1 MTYTHVTAQR
11 GLTAPS
17 RGTSMLARLFLL
29 FTIIPFIE
37 LFLLMQVGD
46 VVGFWPTV
54 GMILTTGMVG
64 AWLTKR
70 EGLRVFRE
78 YQKALE
84 EMRMPEEGLTSG
96 LLVLVGGALMIAPG
110 VLTDVTGILLMI
122 PPVRRFVARYVEAYV
137 KKHFLGP
144 AGAGRAGATFRQ
156 VRVGPDGVVRETVRS
171 TVVETTGEVT
181 SETKQDDVLE
191 PDLVVDRRGRVVARL
206 ED

>member
-1 MTYTHVTAQR
+1 
-11 GLTAPS
+11 
-17 RGTSMLARLFLL
+17 MLARLFLL

-46 VVGFWPTV
+46 LVGFWPTV
-54 GMILTTGMVG
+54 GMIVLTGIVG
-64 AWLTKR
+64 AWLAKR
-70 EGLRVFRE
+70 EGLRVLRE
-78 YQKALE
+78 YQKAIHEL
-84 EMRMPEEGLTSG
+84 RMPEEGLTSA
-96 LLVLVGGALMIAPG
+96 LLVVVGGALMIAPG
-110 VLTDVTGILLMI
+110 VMTDVIGILLMI
-122 PPVRRFVARYVEAYV
+122 PPIRRVVAGWVEAYV

-181 SETKQDDVLE
+181 SETKQDEDDVLE